1 MRYTHLLFDADGTL
15 YDFKEAEVYAITK
28 LFEELG
34 VPNTASIVEVY
45 SIINKAL
52 WKEFEDGCV
61 TIEALKTERF
71 RRFFSHLGMDKD
83 PIATGVRY
91 LDFLASSNHMF
102 DWTVEILEQL
112 HAEGYRISLITNGIA
127 RVQRGRLAATDT
139 TRMFDSIIISEE
151 IGIQKPDPRF
161 FDFISAE
168 DRKNCLIIGD
178 SLSSDIAGGIAA
190 GIDTL
195 WYNDGTQKASSVQP
209 MYELDSMDKL
219 PEFLHTI

>member
-15 YDFKEAEVYAITK
+15 YDFKAAEVYAITK

-34 VPNTASIVEVY
+34 VPNTASMMEVY
-45 SIINKAL
+45 SIINKTL

-71 RRFFSHLGMDKD
+71 RRFFTHLGMDKD
-83 PIATGVRY
+83 PVAAGVRY

-102 DWTVEILEQL
+102 DWTVEILERL
-112 HAEGYRISLITNGIA
+112 RTDGYRISLITNGIA
-127 RVQRGRLAATDT
+127 RVQRGRLAVTGTAGL
-139 TRMFDSIIISEE
+139 FDDIIISEE
-151 IGIQKPDPRF
+151 IGVQKPDPSF
-161 FDFISAE
+161 FDFVSAE
-168 DRKNCLIIGD
+168 DRKNYLIIGD

-195 WYNDGTQKASSVQP
+195 WYNDGTQKANSVQP
-209 MYELDSMDKL
+209 TYQLDSMDKL
-219 PEFLHTI
+219 PDFLRAI